1 MRGFLLG
8 LSISVAFIAGA
19 VFSQVIT
26 SSAHA
31 QGARRLKWEY
41 YCVDRLRDGPEA
53 LMESFAA
60 GGLKGWELA
69 AAGEYAPLAG
79 AGDAGRPVVW
89 CFKRPI

>member
-1 MRGFLLG
+1 MRSFLLG

-19 VFSQVIT
+19 LFSQAVT
-26 SSAHA
+26 GLAHA
-31 QGARRLKWEY
+31 QGARRVKWEY
-41 YCVDRLRDGPEA
+41 YCVEKLRGGPET
-53 LMESFAA
+53 LMQDFAA

-79 AGDAGRPVVW
+79 ASDAGRPLVW

>member
-1 MRGFLLG
+1 MRGVIVG
-8 LSISVAFIAGA
+8 LSISVAFVAGA
-19 VFSQVIT
+19 VFSQVMT
-26 SSAHA
+26 SSAQA
-31 QGARRLKWEY
+31 GDVRRVKWEY
-41 YCVDRLRDGPEA
+41 YCVEKLRDGPDA

-69 AAGEYAPLAG
+69 AAGDYAPASG